1 MSKLKI
7 YLGCALTHTPLEF
20 REQII
25 TLRERIKEKYIL
37 IEFFSDPKNIGEQS
51 SEIEYCQQIYE
62 FDKNC
67 VESCD
72 IMLAE
77 VSYPSLGEGMELAFA
92 VTNNKPI
99 LAVARQNASVSRMIM
114 GITHP
119 KFEFYRYHSNK
130 EIIALLDLFI
140 KKYPK

>member
-1 MSKLKI
+1 M
-7 YLGCALTHTPLEF
+7 
-20 REQII
+20 
-25 TLRERIKEKYIL
+25 LRERIKEKYTL
-37 IEFFSDPKNIGEQS
+37 IEFFSNPKNIGEQS

-119 KFEFYRYHSNK
+119 KFEFYRYNSTK
-130 EIIALLDLFI
+130 EIVTLLDLFI
-140 KKYPK
+140 KENTLN